1 MKLVVTNLSGARAG
15 HMVFANINFS
25 LDDGEALIIT
35 GSNGSGKS
43 TLLRVI
49 AGLLAA
55 ESGSVTAEGLSQDD
69 QGLVAH
75 ELMHYLGHLNALK
88 AALSVEE
95 NLLFW
100 QQYCGSPEMD
110 PAAAL
115 KEVALD
121 GIGHLPAAYLSAG
134 QKRRVSIARLLVS
147 YKPIWVVDEPTA
159 ALDKASE
166 QLFASLIEDHL
177 AKGGI
182 VLAATHQALG
192 FGRTRGTNIK
202 AMNLDEMSE
211 LYPST
216 YEHSL

>member
-15 HMVFANINFS
+15 HMIFANISFS
-25 LDDGEALIIT
+25 LEEGEAMIIT

-55 ESGSVTAEGLSQDD
+55 DTGTVAAEGLTPDD
-69 QGLVAH
+69 QGLAAH

-100 QQYCGSPEMD
+100 QQFCGSPEMD

-115 KEVALD
+115 EKVALD

-166 QLFASLIEDHL
+166 AMFANLIEGHL

-192 FGRTRGTNIK
+192 FGQAKDTNIK
-202 AMNLDEMSE
+202 SLNLDE
-211 LYPST
+211 LPAIYPST
-216 YEHSL
+216 YEYSS